1 MAHLERNG
9 VYLTIKDNQV
19 VYLHPSSV
27 LEHKPEWAL
36 YNEFV
41 LTTKNYIRTVTE
53 IKPEWYAS
61 FIILTTSFSKIF
73 FFRLLRIAPSY
84 YNLKHFPQ
92 CEAKRQLEFL
102 SSRIQGRQNK
112 V

>member
-1 MAHLERNG
+1 MLISILIFKQHLQVAHLERNG

-53 IKPEWYAS
+53 IKPEW
-61 FIILTTSFSKIF
+61 
-73 FFRLLRIAPSY
+73 LLRIAPSY

>member
-53 IKPEWYAS
+53 IKPEWYA
-61 FIILTTSFSKIF
+61 FLYITNHIIM
-73 FFRLLRIAPSY
+73 
-84 YNLKHFPQ
+84 
-92 CEAKRQLEFL
+92 
-102 SSRIQGRQNK
+102 
-112 V
+112 